1 MNADTGLKSG
11 ISWHGMNRKVVALA
25 NAAHAFESQFG
36 VEINVQECLQGIGPF
51 TISYWENGDDDGAV
65 MTFNNSGDQYFFD
78 EEEVL
83 WSPVG
88 ERNFFNLI

>member
-36 VEINVQECLQGIGPF
+36 VEINVQECL
-51 TISYWENGDDDGAV
+51 
-65 MTFNNSGDQYFFD
+65 
-78 EEEVL
+78 
-83 WSPVG
+83 
-88 ERNFFNLI
+88 